1 MPSTVFV
8 SSTFVDLQS
17 HRKATW
23 EALQAF
29 DVNVRGMEQFGARTE
44 TPLQTCIAEVE
55 QSDIYVGIIG
65 FRLGS
70 IEPTSGKSYT
80 QLEYE
85 RALALSKYILVYLID
100 EQNAKIPRRSIDV
113 GESLERLDVFKKIL
127 RERHTIDTFVD
138 EADLVTKLSRDLQRH
153 ALLRAEAPS
162 HEDELHLALTRLRH
176 FSILPKAVSGSEIRI
191 ELRLK
196 SDLYPASQAIC
207 DAFNLD
213 FGATAGAHVEIV
225 APRGSG
231 LDDVPDLLIPAKLLL
246 EHLPLSKGDNLTC
259 YVKLHFAPNRVGEVR
274 ARHRDRIDYPDS
286 PFNMAATVTGIL
298 GKPVVTQQADFQI
311 AFEASRVIAVLRNA
325 SI

>member
-1 MPSTVFV
+1 MGDAAGGDIGWVYLPERIHFQSRRSNGPPRRCLCSCHWNGQCSESAEGAAFGVNFVGPDKNSHMPSTVFV

-162 HEDELHLALTRLRH
+162 HE
-176 FSILPKAVSGSEIRI
+176 
-191 ELRLK
+191 
-196 SDLYPASQAIC
+196 
-207 DAFNLD
+207 
-213 FGATAGAHVEIV
+213 
-225 APRGSG
+225 
-231 LDDVPDLLIPAKLLL
+231 
-246 EHLPLSKGDNLTC
+246 
-259 YVKLHFAPNRVGEVR
+259 
-274 ARHRDRIDYPDS
+274 
-286 PFNMAATVTGIL
+286 
-298 GKPVVTQQADFQI
+298 
-311 AFEASRVIAVLRNA
+311 
-325 SI
+325 